1 MLGPTPPRGGT
12 LSIEAVAARSPRLSA
27 LYERLKAAPIAQRL
41 ARGAFWTV
49 AASVVTRFVALG
61 SSIALARLLGKDTF
75 GKLGIVQG
83 TVMMYAAFAGVG
95 AGSTTTKY
103 VAELRTT
110 DPARAGRI
118 LALAGLTSWGA
129 SAIISVLLFVL
140 APVMAERTLHAP
152 ELTTPLR
159 LATVLLFFGATN
171 TAQTGALTGLEAFK
185 SLAKAT
191 TITLTLTATL
201 TVLGAILGGFEGALL
216 GSVVAVVVTWLVYH
230 VFLRIEARKF
240 NIKITWKDCTREWSV
255 LWRFSVPA
263 LLAGL
268 VPAPAL
274 WASSALLVRQPD
286 GYAEMAVLTVAR
298 QWQTLILFLPATLA
312 SVLLPVLVN
321 LEGIKDRTTYIK
333 TMKAGVLVTAAVAS
347 TAALVVSVASVL
359 IMSSYGPSF
368 RSGWASLVLL
378 SFGAVLLAV
387 TTIVGVAITSSGRMW
402 VGMAINTI
410 WALAYVG
417 ATVALVRWGAAGIA
431 GANLIAYGIHLFT
444 TAAVVR
450 WVLFPRMAPSA
461 DAPAPPE
468 ETVG

>member
-1 MLGPTPPRGGT
+1 VLRATPARGGP
-12 LSIEAVAARSPRLSA
+12 LSIAAVAARSPRLSA
-27 LYERLKAAPIAQRL
+27 LYERLKAAPIAERL

-49 AASVVTRFVALG
+49 AANVVTRFVTLG
-61 SSIALARLLGKDTF
+61 SSIALARLLGKDVF

-95 AGSTTTKY
+95 AGSTATKY

-140 APVMAERTLHAP
+140 APVMAERTLQAP
-152 ELTTPLR
+152 DLTTPLR

-171 TAQTGALTGLEAFK
+171 TSQTGALAGLEAFK

-191 TITLTLTATL
+191 AITLTLTAAL
-201 TVLGAILGGFEGALL
+201 TVLGAVLAGFQGALV

-230 VFLRIEARKF
+230 IFLRIEARKF
-240 NIKITWKDCTREWSV
+240 NISITWKHCTQEWSV

-268 VPAPAL
+268 VSAPAL
-274 WASSALLVRQPD
+274 WASSAMLVREPN

-298 QWQTLILFLPATLA
+298 QWQTLILFLPTTLG

-321 LEGIKDRTTYIK
+321 LEGIKDRTAYIK
-333 TMKAGVLVTAAVAS
+333 TMRAGILVTAAI
-347 TAALVVSVASVL
+347 AAAAAIVVSLASIL

-368 RSGWASLVLL
+368 RSGWATLVLL
-378 SFGAVLLAV
+378 SFGAVFVAV
-387 TTIVGVAITSSGRMW
+387 TGVVGVAITSAGRMW

-410 WALAYVG
+410 WALVFMG
-417 ATVALVRWGAAGIA
+417 ATLAFVRWGAAGIA
-431 GANLIAYGIHLFT
+431 GANLVAYGIHLLT

-450 WVLFPRMAPSA
+450 WVLFPRTAVEADPSA
-461 DAPAPPE
+461 QP
-468 ETVG
+468 G